1 MNAWYGITIQQMLSI
16 ISEYLLIFCYHE
28 PMLWSLDYSNTN
40 KLYEYCLVWVLLSC
54 SVIDEAQYILKKN
67 VEVYWEEVTVVE
79 HRPFA

>member
-1 MNAWYGITIQQMLSI
+1 
-16 ISEYLLIFCYHE
+16 
-28 PMLWSLDYSNTN
+28 MLWSLDYSNTD